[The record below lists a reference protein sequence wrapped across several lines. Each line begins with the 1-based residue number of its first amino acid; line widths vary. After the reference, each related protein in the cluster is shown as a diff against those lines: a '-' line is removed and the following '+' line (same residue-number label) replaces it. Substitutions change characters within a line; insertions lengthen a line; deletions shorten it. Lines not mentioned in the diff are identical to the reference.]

1 MRRKAGSP
9 LLLLALACAPVF
21 PPATPRA
28 VAAFAPAVRPPR
40 GLAERVCLSK
50 PSGTVGTM
58 FVLLRGTGDT
68 RATVA
73 RARKLKDTD
82 TVYLHRNATPHRSL
96 AEEDVRKRIIIV
108 GDVHGCFDELC
119 DLLEK
124 ARFERGEDRLI
135 LAGDFVNKGPRSAD
149 VVRFAREVGAH
160 AVLGNHELLS
170 LRARATLDSSRSA
183 EAISASKYSWTKELR
198 EEDLDFLRSLP
209 YTIRLPWHQAVIG
222 ISSEKLVLW

>member
-1 MRRKAGSP
+1 M
-9 LLLLALACAPVF
+9 
-21 PPATPRA
+21 
-28 VAAFAPAVRPPR
+28 RPPR
-40 GLAERVCLSK
+40 GLAGRVCRS
-50 PSGTVGTM
+50 PPTDGPT
-58 FVLLRGTGDT
+58 FVLQRGTGDT

-82 TVYLHRNATPHRSL
+82 TVYLHRNATRHRSL

-108 GDVHGCFDELC
+108 GDVHGCFEELC

-124 ARFERGEDRLI
+124 ARFQRDEDRLI

-170 LRARATLDSSRSA
+170 LRARAMLDSSRSA
-183 EAISASKYSWTKELR
+183 EAISASKYSWAKELR

-209 YTIRLPWHQAVIG
+209 YTIRLPFHQAVIG
-222 ISSEKLVLW
+222 THSEKLFL

>member
-1 MRRKAGSP
+1 MRRRAGLP
-9 LLLLALACAPVF
+9 VLLLALACAPVF
-21 PPATPRA
+21 PPATPL
-28 VAAFAPAVRPPR
+28 AFAPAVRPPR
-40 GLAERVCLSK
+40 GLAGRVCLSK
-50 PSGTVGTM
+50 PSGTVGTT
-58 FVLLRGTGDT
+58 FVLLRGTCDT

-135 LAGDFVNKGPRSAD
+135 LAGDFVNKGPRSAE

-170 LRARATLDSSRSA
+170 LRARATLDVSRSA
-183 EAISASKYSWTKELR
+183 EAISASKYSWAKELC

-222 ISSEKLVLW
+222 KSFEKFVLW